1 MSQVLFSLSGATR
14 ALRGTHSA
22 RAPVTCTDIV
32 AFTGAFALGTHVLGT
47 YVWGAWS
54 RVRYLCQKYTA
65 LVAVSALLCLGF
77 VVLGLLAGFV
87 PQREDPEVRRRVS
100 PAVAVLHAIDMP
112 PLAGQSFAPDR
123 GYALRRAVSPLQ
135 ALPAQLT
142 VPDENS
148 RSYGERPVGSHGE
161 QGNSQHL
168 VMFLDE
174 GVSLATVDGPKAL
187 EALDMN
193 APLTPLLPLDGS
205 LEAPLLATFQP
216 AEYGESLDSTGQPL
230 RWKEQYYASLRR
242 VDPECQP
249 APERVDPAP
258 LEKALLAALPA
269 LRSGEG
275 ASRPSLRPFD
285 SENTFTRARRYK
297 HLIEQ
302 AAQRFGL
309 NHSLVYAIIHNESN
323 FAPLLVSNRSAM
335 GLMQLLPSTAG
346 GEVHTFLYGHP
357 GKVSFSDLSNPE
369 TNIRYGTAYLYLLLN
384 RHLAQVRDAKS
395 REYCA
400 VASYNMGPNGFLRIF
415 SADRDAAIEMINQMT
430 PDEVYTRLTQHL
442 PVMETR
448 YFVAKVTRSRAEF
461 AAFE

>member
-1 MSQVLFSLSGATR
+1 MSQVLLTPSGAAR
-14 ALRGTHSA
+14 AIRGTHAA
-22 RAPVTCTDIV
+22 RAPVSCTKII
-32 AFTGAFALGTHVLGT
+32 ACAPALVLG
-47 YVWGAWS
+47 ACA
-54 RVRYLCQKYTA
+54 YLRHLWLKYTA
-65 LVAVSALLCLGF
+65 LMTVLGLLCLGF

-87 PQREDPEVRRRVS
+87 PQREGPEVRRRVS
-100 PAVAVLHAIDMP
+100 PAVAVLHAADMP
-112 PLAGQSFAPDR
+112 PLAEQSFAPDR

-135 ALPAQLT
+135 APPAQLVT
-142 VPDENS
+142 PDENS
-148 RSYGERPVGSHGE
+148 MGNGESPVGLRKE
-161 QGNSQHL
+161 TANSPHL

-193 APLTPLLPLDGS
+193 ATFAPLLPLDGS
-205 LEAPLLATFQP
+205 VEAPLLATFQP
-216 AEYGESLDSTGQPL
+216 AEYGETLDSTGQPL

-242 VDPECQP
+242 IDPECQP
-249 APERVDPAP
+249 ASSYTDPAP

-275 ASRPSLRPFD
+275 ARPALRPFD
-285 SENTFTRARRYK
+285 SENTFSRARRYK
-297 HLIEQ
+297 QLIEQ
-302 AAQRFGL
+302 AANRFGL
-309 NHSLVYAIIHNESN
+309 NHTLVYAIIHNESN
-323 FAPLLVSNRSAM
+323 FSPMLVSNRSAM

-384 RHLAQVRDAKS
+384 RHLAQVRDDKS

-400 VASYNMGPNGFLRIF
+400 VASYNMGPNRFLRIF